1 MKKVLI
7 FASGLAL
14 GLAWPEIRKKIK
26 EASKKDLGDTVQD
39 AADGV
44 VDAAENVAE
53 TVKDKVDEAI
63 NG

>member
-39 AADGV
+39 
-44 VDAAENVAE
+44 DAAENVAE